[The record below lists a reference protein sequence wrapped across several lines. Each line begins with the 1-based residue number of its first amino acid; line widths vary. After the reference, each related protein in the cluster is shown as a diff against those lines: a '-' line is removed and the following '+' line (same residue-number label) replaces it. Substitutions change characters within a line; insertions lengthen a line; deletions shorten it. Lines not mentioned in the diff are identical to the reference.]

1 MRIPLKAAIS
11 LLAIVLLAACTGT
24 PSGTVPH
31 ETATHTVSTATQS
44 APTAPVATGATLAA
58 VSTRKPALGCA
69 SGDVTLKVYF
79 DPVAQY
85 CLLYPARFT
94 VGDVQPG
101 YHVAFY
107 GPPTADSPGGAL
119 SLMEPGLAL
128 GRTVTQV
135 VDEFLKSA
143 GQSSP
148 PIVRE
153 ATTIGGEPAEMV
165 KNVFGEAGLVWE
177 VFVVHAD
184 HIYRFTLYPMEDVL
198 VATRPDIDAIWQAVQ
213 RSFTFLEAAP
223 PRAAPIEAT
232 PAR

>member
-85 CLLYPARFT
+85 CLLYPARF
-94 VGDVQPG
+94 PG
-101 YHVAFY
+101 GGVPGSYHNLRASRRGRGAGP
-107 GPPTADSPGGAL
+107 GPPRPTPVSRGLVGGRRVRVKARPAHGRAPHLHRHPGLQRAGHPPRRGDRSARAPRAL
-119 SLMEPGLAL
+119 SLIHISEP
-128 GRTVTQV
+128 
-135 VDEFLKSA
+135 
-143 GQSSP
+143 
-148 PIVRE
+148 
-153 ATTIGGEPAEMV
+153 
-165 KNVFGEAGLVWE
+165 
-177 VFVVHAD
+177 
-184 HIYRFTLYPMEDVL
+184 
-198 VATRPDIDAIWQAVQ
+198 TRPY
-213 RSFTFLEAAP
+213 
-223 PRAAPIEAT
+223 
-232 PAR
+232 